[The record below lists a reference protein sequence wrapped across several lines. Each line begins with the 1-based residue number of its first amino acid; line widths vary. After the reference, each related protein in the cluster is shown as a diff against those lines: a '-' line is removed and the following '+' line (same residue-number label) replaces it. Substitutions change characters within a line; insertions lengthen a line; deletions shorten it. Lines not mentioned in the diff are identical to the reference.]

1 MFTWNRL
8 AIGALG
14 LLALVAASPI
24 GQVIAVIGMIS
35 VIGLPIAVIVV
46 AIPAVFLVA
55 LAAELAWEAWTSF
68 RAGRH
73 KVALAFAVALLVMAN
88 LFVFRAW
95 RVNEWLDERV
105 ATLVAQDVDKLTP
118 PGTIGTL
125 AVLRPVRGSFENDTA
140 CDDLCRRLL
149 LTGSARQVIA
159 LTVEAKVDPKDGD
172 ATPWPAQRPAE
183 GLSGTAWRLERRDHC
198 PDTVPLTSQRAVQ
211 LPEPEKPK
219 GTRITMPVGT
229 EQLMRL
235 AIAGG
240 NCLVGGQ
247 ATLAQADAL
256 LAYGEIRWPGST
268 FAAGYAAWTDTIA
281 AWRLG
286 FWFRRNGALVPEY
299 QRTGVRWARLPG
311 AFIPWLETGQELR
324 TGHGWAR
331 FSAYRNRSRF
341 EEQVPLGAF
350 VTERL
355 GLDLRPAVGDS
366 TADPTAAPQA
376 TLRSEQ
382 ARAADRILASTGALA
397 PVEAQVIADYFD
409 GIGSAFAQRA
419 GARADAE
426 DAARVLRI
434 LQDRRIALPSS
445 GPGAVRFAAA
455 TDPALAGAMAVALA
469 DRMARIPPVPIES
482 RSRDAWNTQVRA
494 TSGALAQLPAAAVQP
509 FQAMAVELTRDRDRR
524 ALATFFLGH
533 LDLFGPAIVPDV
545 FAMMDDAVQL
555 RDPKVKE
562 LEHLRYTWSD
572 VWRAGALSICRL
584 APQIPGSL
592 DDIRSRTRA
601 LLASKITI
609 GDVPV
614 AAAMLRM
621 GATEDD
627 VRATLVADPTN
638 EAARRSF
645 EFTLRRAQ
653 RPDACQ

>member
-8 AIGALG
+8 AVAALG

-24 GQVIAVIGMIS
+24 GQVIAVVGMIS
-35 VIGLPIAVIVV
+35 VIGLPIAFIVI
-46 AIPAVFLVA
+46 AIPAIFLVA
-55 LAAELAWEAWTSF
+55 LAAELAWETWTSF

-73 KVALAFAVALLVMAN
+73 KAALAFAVALLAMGN

-95 RVNEWLDERV
+95 RVNAWLDGSV
-105 ATLVAQDVDKLTP
+105 AALVAQDMDKLVP
-118 PGTIGTL
+118 PGPIGTL
-125 AVLRPVRGSFENDTA
+125 AVLRTVRGSFENDTA

-149 LTGSARQVIA
+149 LTGSVRQVLA
-159 LTVEAKVDPKDGD
+159 LTAEAKVKPGDAD
-172 ATPWPAQRPAE
+172 ATPWPALQPAE
-183 GLSGTAWRLERRDHC
+183 GLAGNAWRLERRDHC
-198 PDTVPLTSQRAVQ
+198 PDAAPLTTQRVVQ
-211 LPEPEKPK
+211 LPEPERPK
-219 GTRITMPVGT
+219 GTRLAQPVRT

-240 NCLVGGQ
+240 NCLIGEK

-268 FAAGYAAWTDTIA
+268 FSAGYDAWTDTIA
-281 AWRLG
+281 AWHLG
-286 FWFRRNGALVPEY
+286 FWNRRNGALVPEY

-311 AFIPWLETGQELR
+311 AFIPWLENGPELR
-324 TGHGWAR
+324 TAHGWAR
-331 FSAYRNRSRF
+331 TTAYRNRARF
-341 EEQVPLGAF
+341 EENVPLGAF

-355 GLDLRPAVGDS
+355 GLDLRPAVADG
-366 TADPTAAPQA
+366 TADPAAAPQA

-382 ARAADRILASTGALA
+382 ARATDRILASSGALSS
-397 PVEAQVIADYFD
+397 VESQVIADYLD
-409 GIGSAFAQRA
+409 GLGSPFAQRA
-419 GARADAE
+419 ADGSAAE

-445 GPGAVRFAAA
+445 GAGAVRFATAA
-455 TDPALAGAMAVALA
+455 DPRLAGTMAVALA
-469 DRMARIPPVPIES
+469 DRLAGIPPMPLEN

-509 FQAMAVELTRDRDRR
+509 FHAMAVELTRDRDRR
-524 ALATFFLGH
+524 AMATFFLGR
-533 LDLFGPAIVPDV
+533 LDLFGPIIVPDV

-555 RDPKVKE
+555 RDTRVKE
-562 LEHLRYTWSD
+562 LEHLRHSWSD

-592 DDIRSRTRA
+592 DDLRSRTRA
-601 LLASKITI
+601 LRALKITI
-609 GDVPV
+609 GDESV

-627 VRATLVADPTN
+627 IRATLVADPAN